1 MLNYEPT
8 LPLHPPPRAI
18 PTVDV
23 RAHYTL
29 PDGLVIVV
37 VVHQHHHRP
46 PPPPS
51 SPSRGWLLLGAAC
64 RHRHPH
70 HCRPPPTQPHQR
82 RRPRRLASSSSH
94 PCDPPPPPSPSR
106 PLRPLDRPGPR
117 HGPACGINALPPGPT
132 WQVPLSH
139 APPLRKRHRHER
151 RNASVSVDP
160 PSLLGPPPPV
170 GRRRRQHGDVDG
182 RPWQPGAATRDC
194 WSAVWVGCG
203 CVVGCYRRV

>member
-82 RRPRRLASSSSH
+82 RRPRRLASSSPP
-94 PCDPPPPPSPSR
+94 PCDPHPPRHHHALSALSIAHGAVMDRNAASMPSLPARRGKCRSR
-106 PLRPLDRPGPR
+106 TRTPRRDTGPLR
-117 HGPACGINALPPGPT
+117 
-132 WQVPLSH
+132 Q
-139 APPLRKRHRHER
+139 
-151 RNASVSVDP
+151 
-160 PSLLGPPPPV
+160 
-170 GRRRRQHGDVDG
+170 RRRHSPAAGGIPSFASRAAAAG
-182 RPWQPGAATRDC
+182 RATATAAR
-194 WSAVWVGCG
+194 
-203 CVVGCYRRV
+203 